1 MLTHATVRS
10 RIDEKREA
18 DGQNRDFM
26 RYFTLITKYLIE
38 VAVRK
43 VDWFSIHVPVRVT
56 GCEG

>member
-1 MLTHATVRS
+1 MTTGKAGGSNMLTHATVRS

-26 RYFTLITKYLIE
+26 PYFTLITKYLIE

-43 VDWFSIHVPVRVT
+43 
-56 GCEG
+56 G